1 MLSWAQFTQT
11 GNTFAL
17 LIDPFAKPNKN
28 LKSTPKP
35 LNCTMRIDFLKNL
48 PLDTVCDAFN
58 RGFEHY
64 FMPVESTTAELAER
78 MKRDDLSLELSTGAF
93 EGDKLVG
100 LMLQGGREDKGRK
113 TLYNGGTGVA
123 IAARGQGLTLRQYD
137 FMLPKIREL
146 GFTHLQLEVI
156 RENAPA
162 IHVYRKVGF
171 EITRELDCFVG
182 YVNEFAPPAGIK
194 ISEAKAASWSSKS
207 DWQDFSPS
215 WQHTDASLHNIWDDV
230 LVFTAHQ
237 GDQPIGYLVSQPN
250 GRVIQFAVDPQHRR
264 KGIGKALFSALQKRT
279 SKMINVIN
287 VERMEQPLDMF
298 FINLGLNP
306 GFYQFEMQL
315 NL

>member
-1 MLSWAQFTQT
+1 MIHS
-11 GNTFAL
+11 
-17 LIDPFAKPNKN
+17 KPKPDFN
-28 LKSTPKP
+28 LKSTPKI
-35 LNCTMRIDFLKNL
+35 LNCNMRIDFLKNI
-48 PLDTVCDAFN
+48 PLETVCEAFN

-64 FMPVESTTAELAER
+64 FMPVDSTTEELADR

-93 EGDKLVG
+93 EGEKLVG
-100 LMLQGGREDKGRK
+100 LMLQGGRQREGRK

-123 IAARGQGLTLRQYD
+123 MAARGQGLTLRQYD

-182 YVNEFAPPAGIK
+182 YVNEFSPPSGIIIK
-194 ISEAKAASWSSKS
+194 EEKAASWQPNPA
-207 DWQDFSPS
+207 WQDFIPS
-215 WQHTDASLHNIWDDV
+215 WQHSNTSLQNIWTDI
-230 LVFTAHQ
+230 LMFTAHQ
-237 GDQPIGYLVSQPN
+237 GEQKVGYLVSQPN
-250 GRVIQFAVDPQHRR
+250 GRVIQFAVDPDHRR

-279 SKMINVIN
+279 SKMLNVIN

-306 GFYQFEMQL
+306 GFYQFEMQM
-315 NL
+315 NF